1 MSEQA
6 KPPTVDLT
14 PTWPQ
19 AMEILIAVLENGTP
33 VGKMEARAE
42 LRRIAAGQVDC
53 QVFAFLRGLR
63 FTDLKLKW
71 EHCAEA
77 LAEVFEMTP
86 EAAAAAVERFKEATK

>member
-19 AMEILIAVLENGTP
+19 AMEILIAGLEDGNET
-33 VGKMEARAE
+33 GKREARAE
-42 LRRIAAGQVDC
+42 LRRLAAGQVDC

-63 FTDLKLKW
+63 FADLKLKW
-71 EHCAEA
+71 EYCAQA
-77 LAEVFEMTP
+77 LAEVFEMT
-86 EAAAAAVERFKEATK
+86 EEEAAAAVERFKKAPA

>member
-6 KPPTVDLT
+6 KPPTVDVA
-14 PTWPQ
+14 PTWPE
-19 AMEILIAVLENGTP
+19 AMEVYMAVLEAGNEI
-33 VGKMEARAE
+33 GKREARTE
-42 LRRIAAGQVDC
+42 LRRLAAGQVDC

-71 EHCAEA
+71 EYCAEA

-86 EAAAAAVERFKEATK
+86 EGAAAAVERFKEKTK